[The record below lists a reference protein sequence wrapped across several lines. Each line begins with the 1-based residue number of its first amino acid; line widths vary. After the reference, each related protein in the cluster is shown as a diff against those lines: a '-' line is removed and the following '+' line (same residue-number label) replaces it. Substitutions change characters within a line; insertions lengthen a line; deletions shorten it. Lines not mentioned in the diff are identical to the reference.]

1 MRLAALGVAALAA
14 CAAPPAVPS
23 DHVISELAGRTAGP
37 PKRCVNLEPNESLRI
52 AGPNAFL
59 YGAGRTVWL
68 NVPPGD
74 CRGLRDSDVLVT
86 KPLGQHCRGD
96 LVRSI
101 DRYSKIPGPTCRLG
115 DFIPYTRR

>member
-1 MRLAALGVAALAA
+1 MRIV
-14 CAAPPAVPS
+14 S
-23 DHVISELAGRTAGP
+23 
-37 PKRCVNLEPNESLRI
+37 
-52 AGPNAFL
+52 PNAFL

-74 CRGLRDSDVLVT
+74 CGGLRDSDVLVT
-86 KPLGQHCRGD
+86 EPLGQYCRGD